1 MTSPITTPVFGPGCP
16 WFDLH
21 ARFPPNIDWCEE
33 KLCAVVVTPFNSWT
47 NLAYL
52 IAAALMWFGARRA
65 TEPALRLFGPATAV
79 TGLASFAYHQ
89 SLNMFSQLLDFFGMY
104 AFCILLLMAN
114 LRRMERWPA
123 GQRGQSWY
131 WMAVAAMTVLT
142 AISFWMGIAPQWYV
156 GLLIV
161 LVVVTELAQH
171 PPERHFFWASVLVV
185 IAASVLSALDLT
197 RTVCDAANHWLQLH
211 GLWHVLTAMAIYL
224 AFLHIRLVTCQHR
237 DAASSGPGTLGGA

>member
-1 MTSPITTPVFGPGCP
+1 MTTPVFGPGCP

-52 IAAALMWFGARRA
+52 IAAALMWAGARRA
-65 TEPALRLFGPATAV
+65 TEPSLRLFAPATAI
-79 TGLASFAYHQ
+79 TGLTSFAYHQ

-114 LRRMERWPA
+114 LRRMHRWPD
-123 GQRGQSWY
+123 GKRGQLRY
-131 WMAVAAMTVLT
+131 WQAVVAMTGLT
-142 AISFWMGIAPQWYV
+142 AVSFWLGIAAQLYV

-161 LVVVTELAQH
+161 LIIVTELAQQTQV
-171 PPERHFFWASVLVV
+171 RHFFWASVLVMAV
-185 IAASVLSALDLT
+185 ASVLSALDLT

-211 GLWHVLTAMAIYL
+211 GLWHVLTAIAIYL
-224 AFLHIRLVTCQHR
+224 AFLHVRLATHQR
-237 DAASSGPGTLGGA
+237 GNERASND

>member
-1 MTSPITTPVFGPGCP
+1 MTIPIFGPGCP

-52 IAAALMWFGARRA
+52 IAAALMWAGARRA
-65 TEPALRLFGPATAV
+65 AEPALRLFGPATAI

-114 LRRMERWPA
+114 LRRMNRWPDGA
-123 GQRGQSWY
+123 RGYARY
-131 WMAVAAMTVLT
+131 WMMVAAMTLLT
-142 AISFWMGIAPQWYV
+142 AVSFWVGIAAQIYV

-161 LVVVTELAQH
+161 LIIVTELAQQTRA
-171 PPERHFFWASVLVV
+171 RHFFWSSVLVMA
-185 IAASVLSALDLT
+185 IASVLSALDLT

-211 GLWHVLTAMAIYL
+211 GLWHVLTAIAIYL
-224 AFLHIRLVTCQHR
+224 AFLHIRLATHPPH
-237 DAASSGPGTLGGA
+237 AGLGGKSQYEPM

>member
-1 MTSPITTPVFGPGCP
+1 MTTPAFGPGCL

-33 KLCAVVVTPFNSWT
+33 KLCSVVVTPFNSWT

-52 IAAALMWFGARRA
+52 IAAVLMWAGARRT
-65 TEPALRLFGPATAV
+65 TEPALRLFGPATAI
-79 TGLASFAYHQ
+79 TGLGSFGYHQ

-114 LRRMERWPA
+114 LRRMNRWPVGA
-123 GQRGQSWY
+123 RGQARY
-131 WMAVAAMTVLT
+131 WTAVTTMTAFT
-142 AISFWMGIAPQWYV
+142 AVSFWVGIAAQLYV

-161 LVVVTELAQH
+161 LIIVTELAQQTR
-171 PPERHFFWASVLVV
+171 ERHFFWSSVLVMAV
-185 IAASVLSALDLT
+185 ASVLSALDLT

-224 AFLHIRLVTCQHR
+224 AFLHIRLATQQHGGP
-237 DAASSGPGTLGGA
+237 AARTQ

>member
-1 MTSPITTPVFGPGCP
+1 MTAEKLEPVTTPVFGPGCP

-33 KLCAVVVTPFNSWT
+33 KLCAVVLTPFNSWT

-52 IAAALMWFGARRA
+52 IAAAMMWAGARRA

-79 TGLASFAYHQ
+79 TGLASFAYHL

-114 LRRMERWPA
+114 LRRLNRWPQ
-123 GQRGQSWY
+123 GKRGQVRY
-131 WMAVAAMTVLT
+131 WMAVTSMTALT
-142 AISFWMGIAPQWYV
+142 ALSFWVGIAAQLYI

-161 LVVVTELAQH
+161 LIIVTELAQQTR
-171 PPERHFFWASVLVV
+171 ERHFFWSSVLVMV
-185 IAASVLSALDLT
+185 VASVLSALDLT

-211 GLWHVLTAMAIYL
+211 GLWHLLTAIAIYL
-224 AFLHIRLVTCQHR
+224 AFLHIRLAIRPHG
-237 DAASSGPGTLGGA
+237 GPGA

>member
-1 MTSPITTPVFGPGCP
+1 MTTPVFGPGCP

-21 ARFPPNIDWCEE
+21 TRFPPNIDWCEE

-52 IAAALMWFGARRA
+52 IAAALMWAGARRA
-65 TEPALRLFGPATAV
+65 TEPALRLFGPATAI
-79 TGLASFAYHQ
+79 TGLASFAYHL

-114 LRRMERWPA
+114 LRRMQRWPD
-123 GQRGQSWY
+123 GRRGQTRY
-131 WMAVAAMTVLT
+131 WMAVAAMTALT
-142 AISFWMGIAPQWYV
+142 AVSFWLGIAAQLYV

-161 LVVVTELAQH
+161 LIIVTELAQ
-171 PPERHFFWASVLVV
+171 PARVRHFFWSSVLFMT
-185 IAASVLSALDLT
+185 AASVLSALDLT

-211 GLWHVLTAMAIYL
+211 GLWHVLTAIAIYL
-224 AFLHIRLVTCQHR
+224 AFLHIRLVTQSPG
-237 DAASSGPGTLGGA
+237 DAASEVRA

>member
-1 MTSPITTPVFGPGCP
+1 MSTPVFGPGCP

-33 KLCAVVVTPFNSWT
+33 KLCSVVVTPFNSWT

-52 IAAALMWFGARRA
+52 IAAALMWAGARRA
-65 TEPALRLFGPATAV
+65 TEPALRLFGPVTAI
-79 TGLASFAYHQ
+79 TALASFAYHQ

-114 LRRMERWPA
+114 LRRMNRWPD
-123 GQRGQSWY
+123 GKRGQTRY
-131 WMAVAAMTVLT
+131 WMAVAAMTALT
-142 AISFWMGIAPQWYV
+142 AVSFWVGIAAQLYV

-161 LVVVTELAQH
+161 LIIVTELVQH
-171 PPERHFFWASVLVV
+171 ARARHFFWSSVLVMAV
-185 IAASVLSALDLT
+185 ASVLSALDLT

-211 GLWHVLTAMAIYL
+211 GLWHVLTAIAIYL
-224 AFLHIRLVTCQHR
+224 AFLHIRLATHPHGDSAGKSQYE
-237 DAASSGPGTLGGA
+237 PM